1 MQVRIGF
8 IVALFVLAVLAAPCW
23 IAPVCSSQGPFAE
36 VSADLQLTNQE
47 ISWLKAHPVVRVAPD
62 PDFPPVEFFD
72 QSGTYKGI
80 AADFIALLE
89 KKLPLRFEIVHLD
102 NWDQVLSQGRS
113 REIDMFGAAVP
124 TPQRLHYM
132 KFSRSF
138 VEFPAVIL
146 ARKEQHISP
155 KVNALDGK
163 HVAVVSGYAAYEY
176 MKRVYPKVHLEVMP
190 DIASGL
196 RQVSF
201 GRVDAMI
208 LNLASASYAIRKEG
222 ISNLKVF
229 KDTDFI
235 YDLSFAVRSDW
246 PELNSILDK
255 ALASISDNERNRILS
270 TWITLTS
277 EGWHTSRNFLIGLC
291 VVSVVLVLLF
301 VAAWILL
308 LKRQVADRTA
318 DLERELHERAQ
329 TEKEKKLL
337 QQEIHRSKKMEAL
350 GLLAG
355 GVAHDLNNILT
366 GIVGYPDLIL
376 PRLDPQSTMYRQ
388 VEAMQNSGK
397 QAVAVVADLLTITRG
412 TASVKEPIDIN
423 QAVMDYLHSPE
434 QSKFMQQYPQITVR
448 KELGTG
454 LPCLLGSQVHIRKTI
469 MNLVLNGFEAM
480 KDCPGTLTIR
490 TEVCEVDESTPA
502 RADVASGKYVM
513 LVIADT
519 GVGIAREDLE
529 RIFEP
534 FYSKKKMA
542 RSGTG
547 LGLAVVWNTVRDHD
561 GYIQVQSAE
570 QGTRFVMYFPAIE
583 ESAADLGA
591 LSTVDDLQGRGERIL
606 VVDDEQ
612 QVRELA
618 VDMLTRLQYTAVGV
632 TSGEQALAWLADHPA
647 DLVILDM
654 IMDPGMDGLA
664 TYSSI
669 VQLHPG
675 QKAVIASGYAEN
687 DKVRKALAL
696 GAGEYMRKPYSIE
709 TLGQVLRRVL
719 AGR

>member
-1 MQVRIGF
+1 MRIRIGF
-8 IVALFVLAVLAAPCW
+8 IVAFFVLAVLAGTCW
-23 IAPVCSSQGPFAE
+23 IAPVYNSHATLSGVSS
-36 VSADLQLTNQE
+36 DLQLTDQE
-47 ISWLKAHPVVRVAPD
+47 ISWLQAHPVVRVAPD

-113 REIDMFGAAVP
+113 RKIDMFGAAVP
-124 TPQRLHYM
+124 TPERLQYM
-132 KFSRSF
+132 KFTHSF

-235 YDLSFAVRSDW
+235 YDLSFAVRNDW

-255 ALASISDNERNRILS
+255 VLASISDNERNRILS

-277 EGWHTSRNFLIGLC
+277 EGWHTSRNFLIGIS

-318 DLERELHERAQ
+318 ELERELHERILA
-329 TEKEKKLL
+329 EKEKKLL
-337 QQEIHRSKKMEAL
+337 QQEVHRSKKMEAL

-366 GIVGYPDLIL
+366 GVVGYPDLIL

-412 TASVKEPIDIN
+412 TASVKEPIDMN
-423 QAVMDYLHSPE
+423 QAVMDYLHSPVHE
-434 QSKFMQQYPQITVR
+434 KFMKQYPEITVHT
-448 KELGTG
+448 ELATG
-454 LPCLLGSQVHIRKTI
+454 LPCVLGSEVHVRKTI

-480 KDCPGTLTIR
+480 KDCPGTLTIK
-490 TEVCEVDESTPA
+490 TEVCEVDEPLPGKK
-502 RADVASGKYVM
+502 DVIPGKY
-513 LVIADT
+513 LVLTIADT
-519 GVGIAREDLE
+519 GVGIAQEDLE

-561 GYIQVQSAE
+561 GYVQVHSNE
-570 QGTRFVMYFPAIE
+570 QETSFMLYFPAVE
-583 ESAADLGA
+583 DSAADLCA

-618 VDMLTRLQYTAVGV
+618 VDMLTRLQYTAIAVA
-632 TSGEQALAWLADHPA
+632 SGEEALAWLADHTA

-664 TYSSI
+664 AYSSI

-687 DKVRKALAL
+687 DKVRKALDL

-719 AGR
+719 AGG

>member
-8 IVALFVLAVLAAPCW
+8 IISVFVFALLAGICW
-23 IAPVCSSQGPFAE
+23 ISPAHSSHQVLPG
-36 VSADLQLTNQE
+36 VSRDLQLTNQE
-47 ISWLKAHPVVRVAPD
+47 ISWLKAHPVIRIAPD
-62 PDFPPVEFFD
+62 PDFPPVEFIN
-72 QSGTYKGI
+72 QSGIYKGI
-80 AADFIALLE
+80 AADFITLLE
-89 KKLPLRFEIVHLD
+89 KKLPLDFEVVHLD
-102 NWDQVLSQGRS
+102 NWDQVLSQGKS
-113 REIDMFGAAVP
+113 RKVDMFGAAVP
-124 TPQRLHYM
+124 TPERLQYM
-132 KFSRSF
+132 KFTRPF

-146 ARKEQHISP
+146 VRKEQQISP
-155 KVNALDGK
+155 KMNGLDGK

-222 ISNLKVF
+222 ISNLKIY

-246 PELNSILDK
+246 PELQSILDK
-255 ALASISDNERNRILS
+255 ALAAITEKERNRVIS
-270 TWITLTS
+270 TWITLTRD
-277 EGWHTSRNFLIGLC
+277 GWHTRRNFLISLC
-291 VVSVVLVLLF
+291 VVFVVLVLLF
-301 VAAWILL
+301 IAAWILL
-308 LKRQVADRTA
+308 LKRQVAERTA
-318 DLERELHERAQ
+318 ELERELQERIQA
-329 TEKEKKLL
+329 EKEKKLL

-376 PRLDPQSTMYRQ
+376 PLLDPQSTMFRQ

-412 TASVKEPIDIN
+412 TASVKEPIDMN
-423 QAVMDYLHSPE
+423 QVVMDYLHSPVHR
-434 QSKFMQQYPQITVR
+434 KFIQQYPGIIIC

-454 LPCLLGSQVHIRKTI
+454 LPCLLASEVHIRKTI

-480 KDCPGTLTIR
+480 KDCPGTLTIE
-490 TEVCEVDESTPA
+490 TEACEVNKSTLGT
-502 RADVASGKYVM
+502 ADVPPGRYVV
-513 LVIADT
+513 LTIADT
-519 GVGIAREDLE
+519 GVGIAHEDLE

-561 GYIQVQSAE
+561 GYVQVQSDE
-570 QGTRFVMYFPAIE
+570 RGTKFVMYFPAIE
-583 ESAADLGA
+583 ESVADLRA
-591 LSTVDDLQGRGERIL
+591 LATMEDLQGKGERIL

-612 QVRELA
+612 QVRALA
-618 VDMLTRLQYTAVGV
+618 VDMLTRLQYTPVDVA
-632 TSGEQALAWLADHPA
+632 SGEEALAWLADHQA

-664 TYSSI
+664 VYKGI
-669 VQLHPG
+669 VQLYPD

-687 DKVRKALAL
+687 DKVRQALDL

-709 TLGQVLRRVL
+709 TLGQVVRRVL
-719 AGR
+719 ADE